1 MIKAVIIDNDISDCH
16 LLKKLITQHFKT
28 IDIVGVATGV
38 KSAIKLIA
46 NEKPELIFLDIE
58 MLTENEL
65 SFFDKSKNS
74 VFEII
79 IIANTDK
86 CSFLTH
92 YISALHYLKKPVE
105 LADLQEAICRFITK
119 IESGQLKE
127 DYIQLQ
133 KDYNCETNKNIQ
145 LPIKTGTE
153 YTFID
158 SENIIYGEA
167 DLKDTLLYMRNLK
180 KPLLV
185 NEGFGSLLAR
195 LPNGQFFQIHK
206 SLFIRSKYILKLGD
220 KGEYVIMIN
229 DKTLNVADRLRSELL
244 QHHLKK

>member
-1 MIKAVIIDNDISDCH
+1 MIKAVIIDKAITDCH
-16 LLKKLITQHFKT
+16 FLKELIIQHFET
-28 IDIVGVATGV
+28 IDIVGVATDLET
-38 KSAIKLIA
+38 AIKLIA
-46 NEKPELIFLDIE
+46 VEKPTLIFLDIE

-65 SFFDKSKNS
+65 IFFDKTKDA

-79 IIANTDK
+79 VIANTDK
-86 CSFLTH
+86 SSFLTH
-92 YISALHYLKKPVE
+92 YISALHYLKKPIE
-105 LADLQEAICRFITK
+105 LTDLKEAICRYITK
-119 IESGQLKE
+119 AASGQLRE

-167 DLKDTLLYMRNLK
+167 DLKDTLLYTRNLK

-206 SLFIRSKYILKLGD
+206 SFFIRSKHIFKLGD

-244 QHHLKK
+244 LHHLKK